1 VRKVAVLYTNDRP
14 ANVAAK
20 LTKELAGEGG
30 FQLVKEVELDLRIG
44 DPVAAVAQI
53 RDHPQP
59 PDAVFVIASN
69 PSDATRL
76 IKAFREA
83 GYSPPGILA
92 FGPGFLQST
101 VLDAGPDGDGL
112 MASTA
117 WSREVAGR
125 NLAAK
130 SVMELYEE
138 RYSQPMGETAAGAFT
153 AVLVLAEAIDN
164 ARSVDP
170 QRVRAA
176 LLNLDIPGREMI
188 MPWSG
193 LRFDGSH
200 QNLAANGV
208 VEQRVDDVFRVVF
221 PGELQ
226 QADPVWPRQAA
237 GA

>member
-1 VRKVAVLYTNDRP
+1 
-14 ANVAAK
+14 
-20 LTKELAGEGG
+20 
-30 FQLVKEVELDLRIG
+30 
-44 DPVAAVAQI
+44 VAQL
-53 RDHPQP
+53 RAQSPQP
-59 PDAVFVIASN
+59 EAVFVIASK
-69 PSDATRL
+69 PDDAASL
-76 IKAFREA
+76 IRAFGQAR
-83 GYSPPGILA
+83 YSPPGILA
-92 FGPGFLQST
+92 FGAGFPPST
-101 VLDAGPDGDGL
+101 VVGGVGPDGNGL
-112 MASTA
+112 LSSTG
-117 WSREVAGR
+117 WSREIAGR
-125 NLAAK
+125 SAIAK
-130 SVMELYEE
+130 PVMELYEE
-138 RYSQPMGETAAGAFT
+138 RFGQPMSETAAGTFT

>member
-1 VRKVAVLYTNDRP
+1 
-14 ANVAAK
+14 
-20 LTKELAGEGG
+20 
-30 FQLVKEVELDLRIG
+30 
-44 DPVAAVAQI
+44 
-53 RDHPQP
+53 
-59 PDAVFVIASN
+59 
-69 PSDATRL
+69 
-76 IKAFREA
+76 
-83 GYSPPGILA
+83 
-92 FGPGFLQST
+92 
-101 VLDAGPDGDGL
+101 
-112 MASTA
+112 
-117 WSREVAGR
+117 
-125 NLAAK
+125 
-130 SVMELYEE
+130 
-138 RYSQPMGETAAGAFT
+138 
-153 AVLVLAEAIDN
+153 VLAEAIDN